1 VREPAEVVFVVDD
14 DPSYLTSVER
24 QLRAAGYTVMCF
36 TSAREFLA
44 QRPPQARGCVV
55 SDLRMPGMDGIALQ
69 EALAHS
75 GNPLPTIF
83 LTGHGDIPTSVE
95 AMRNGAEDFL
105 VKTAPGEVLR
115 AAIER
120 ALERD
125 AREDADRSR
134 CSELRERFTSLTP
147 RESQV
152 LAHVLDGRLNKQI
165 AADLGIDE
173 RSVKRHRTN
182 LTRKLGVDSL
192 AELVRLAVEAGI
204 LPAAESQ

>member
-1 VREPAEVVFVVDD
+1 MSEQRGTVFIVDD
-14 DPSYLTSVER
+14 DPSYLRSVER
-24 QLRAAGYTVMCF
+24 QLGAAGYSVAGF
-36 TSAREFLA
+36 TGAADFLA
-44 QRPPQARGCVV
+44 QRSPQARGCVV
-55 SDLRMPGMDGIALQ
+55 ADLRMPGMDGIALQ
-69 EALAHS
+69 RALADS
-75 GNPLPTIF
+75 DNPLPTIF

-105 VKTAPGEVLR
+105 VKTAPGDMLL

-120 ALERD
+120 ALARD
-125 AREDADRSR
+125 ARDHEDRARRRELRSR
-134 CSELRERFTSLTP
+134 FASLTP
-147 RESQV
+147 RETEV
-152 LAHVLDGRLNKQI
+152 LSHVLHGRLNKQI

-204 LPAAESQ
+204 HAESEAP